1 MWFSGQCHQR
11 SVSSETGRANSWL
24 QWLVGDGNKYIGHVV
39 RPQEMKSMVNFLME
53 ADTIARHLMEDHS
66 NHGARSSR
74 FSGDAR
80 NPVLI

>member
-1 MWFSGQCHQR
+1 MRNIVTALCPFIVLCSLSTKLISNAWFPGQCHQR

-53 ADTIARHLMEDHS
+53 ADTIA
-66 NHGARSSR
+66 
-74 FSGDAR
+74 
-80 NPVLI
+80 